1 MDYDLS
7 AVFENLG
14 TLRDK
19 DVQLIH
25 YVHKSSGSAY
35 QCSRIKYRPESEL
48 DKVIEGIS
56 DKYSKILHEHSNIE
70 EYEGQCFPDIISHL
84 DTARFIQDDFKQ
96 LMTQIA
102 SPEII
107 DDFPNEQT
115 YNAMLI
121 SGDVHLYEAS
131 VPVKLISIHKP
142 VSVLKR
148 SIWEKNAFVF
158 KNLKIL
164 NLPHDFEVLV
174 LGSKDLYL
182 MNPEG
187 EKLFNLERSFKIE
200 SQKIVR
206 DIIKMD
212 FLSDGKVFE
221 TYASSGRCP
230 RRLIAYNE
238 KTVKKIA
245 KNFKF
250 RSKVS
255 KKFGIE
261 LNGDNKLCITS
272 KEDAEKM
279 IDILCDR
286 ATTDFFDDDKPVQVE
301 RKKAWSTRT

>member
-1 MDYDLS
+1 MDYNLS
-7 AVFENLG
+7 AVLENLG

-25 YVHKSSGSAY
+25 YVHKASGSAY

-56 DKYSKILHEHSNIE
+56 DRYSKFLQEHSSIE
-70 EYEGQCFPDIISHL
+70 EYAGQCFPDIIFHL
-84 DTARFIQDDFKQ
+84 NTERFIQDDFKQ
-96 LMTQIA
+96 FMKQIA
-102 SPEII
+102 NPEII

-121 SGDVHLYEAS
+121 SGVVFLYGTS

-142 VSVLKR
+142 VSILKR
-148 SIWEKNAFVF
+148 SVWERNAFVF
-158 KNLKIL
+158 RNLRTL

-182 MNPEG
+182 INPEG

-200 SQKIVR
+200 SQKIVGN
-206 DIIKMD
+206 IIKMD
-212 FLSDGKVFE
+212 FLSNGKIFE

-238 KTVKKIA
+238 KTVNKIA
-245 KNFKF
+245 EDFKF
-250 RSKVS
+250 RSRVS

-261 LNGDNKLCITS
+261 LNEDNKSCISS

-279 IDILCDR
+279 VDILCDR

-301 RKKAWSTRT
+301 HKKAWSIRI